1 MGGAPSSLT
10 AHSVI
15 STPLRSHLGS
25 KHQNGDAEKL
35 SLMLKLNCS
44 MIVK

>member
-10 AHSVI
+10 DHSVI

-35 SLMLKLNCS
+35 KVLC
-44 MIVK
+44 